1 MYKRFDREKKTLGGK
16 SEFSTECPPVYN
28 YNLLEGEYVSFPQA
42 IEGFD
47 FVPSF
52 QTDEIFKLLHIH
64 IPECAGLTF
73 EKPIDILKHYII
85 DPKGSQVALHS
96 GRMSNQSLVNKC
108 PVEDIPSCYSVHN
121 VDWERLYTDQTVVAF
136 IRDPHERLNA
146 HIYKMINEKNWSYEQ
161 LDEYIENAEN
171 YHKQTIHQE
180 YNAYY
185 FNNVIDYHCRGRDYI
200 HYVKWDDKKSYHAL
214 KSHYLSSA
222 SLPNILQFDY
232 IPVIPQPSLDSRIV
246 ERYNR
251 CIDKGYL
258 EKDNIDYKW
267 STFETC
273 GKLVHPYTFIVRK
286 GWYYKL
292 VRTEELDKEVKLL
305 RFL

>member
-1 MYKRFDREKKTLGGK
+1 MYKRFDRDLKSLQGK

-42 IEGFD
+42 IAGHD
-47 FVPSF
+47 FIPSF

-64 IPECAGLTF
+64 IPECAGVTF
-73 EKPIDILKHYII
+73 EKPIDVLKHYII
-85 DPKGSQVALHS
+85 DSKGSQVALHS

-121 VDWERLYTDQTVVAF
+121 VDWERLYKDQTVVAF

-146 HIYKMINEKNWSYEQ
+146 HIYKTINEWNWSYEQ
-161 LDEYIENAEN
+161 LDEYIEND
-171 YHKQTIHQE
+171 
-180 YNAYY
+180 AYY

-246 ERYNR
+246 ERYDR

-258 EKDNIDYKW
+258 EKDDIDYKW

-292 VRTEELDKEVKLL
+292 VRTEELDEEVKLL

>member
-64 IPECAGLTF
+64 IPECAGVTF

-85 DPKGSQVALHS
+85 DSQGSQVALHS

-258 EKDNIDYKW
+258 EKDDIDYKW

>member
-246 ERYNR
+246 ERYNTVSYTHLTLPTS
-251 CIDKGYL
+251 D
-258 EKDNIDYKW
+258 
-267 STFETC
+267 
-273 GKLVHPYTFIVRK
+273 LV
-286 GWYYKL
+286 
-292 VRTEELDKEVKLL
+292 
-305 RFL
+305 

>member
-171 YHKQTIHQE
+171 YHDQTIHQE

>member
-64 IPECAGLTF
+64 IPECAGVTF

-258 EKDNIDYKW
+258 EKDDIDYKW